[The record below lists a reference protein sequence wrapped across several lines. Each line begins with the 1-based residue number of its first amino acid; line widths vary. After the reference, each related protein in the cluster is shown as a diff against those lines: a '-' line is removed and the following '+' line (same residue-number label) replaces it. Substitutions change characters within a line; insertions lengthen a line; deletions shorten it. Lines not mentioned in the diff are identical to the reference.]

1 MIIMDKLGLILAAT
15 LTCICCV
22 IFLLPVV
29 LYIIGCFQLGSW
41 IAEFVYNRLDD

>member
-22 IFLLPVV
+22 IFLPPVV

-41 IAEFVYNRLDD
+41 IAEFVYNRLEE